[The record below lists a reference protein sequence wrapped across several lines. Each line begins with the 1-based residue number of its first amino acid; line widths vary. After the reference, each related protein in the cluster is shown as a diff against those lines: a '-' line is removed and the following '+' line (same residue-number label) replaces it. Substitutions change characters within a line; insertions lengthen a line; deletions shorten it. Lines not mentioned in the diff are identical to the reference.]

1 VDHRECR
8 SLSNLSGHNILDPVL
23 GRPSKKESKT
33 TLMPKID
40 RTIRTKT
47 TCVTKVEEMY
57 IWQWRIEHN
66 YLEKE

>member
-1 VDHRECR
+1 
-8 SLSNLSGHNILDPVL
+8 VL